1 MRIYLVVF
9 IFLIFAIYAPDYYL
23 YRRIKIKY
31 LQLFHWIP
39 ALFFTF
45 FFISIRFFAQWIK
58 QEQHAHS
65 FIWLFWLFTL
75 IYIPKLIYVTFV
87 ALNAFIG
94 WLSKKKI
101 NFIRYTG
108 LSLAGI
114 VVVSLLYGTF
124 ITRFDYRVH
133 ECVIESSKLPN
144 AFDGYKIVHLS
155 DIHLGSFNNN
165 YSVIKDVA
173 KLVNEQK
180 PDIIVFTGDIVNNYA
195 SETKGWAPYFRLMK
209 TKDGKYAI
217 LGNHDYGDYSE
228 WESDE
233 EKKANLEEIKNA
245 IRSFGFKLL
254 LDEWVSLKKDSA
266 EIGVIG
272 VENWGKPP
280 FPRYGNLQKAKAGT
294 EQLPFNILLSHDPN
308 HWDAEVVGK
317 ENITLMLSG
326 HTHGAQLGFNRW
338 GIQFSPSQWIF
349 KQWDRLYQKGNQY
362 IYVNRGIGYVGIPF
376 RLGMPPEITV
386 IILRKTIND

>member
-9 IFLIFAIYAPDYYL
+9 IFLILTIYAPDYYL

-39 ALFFTF
+39 TLFFTF
-45 FFISIRFFAQWIK
+45 FFISIRFFAEWVK

-87 ALNAFIG
+87 ALNAFIC
-94 WLSKKKI
+94 WLCKKKSNI
-101 NFIRYTG
+101 IRYVG

-133 ECVIESSKLPN
+133 ECIIESSKLPKE
-144 AFDGYKIVHLS
+144 FDGYKIVQLS
-155 DIHLGSFNNN
+155 DIHLGSFNKN
-165 YSVIKDVA
+165 YNVIKDVA
-173 KLVNEQK
+173 QLVNTQE
-180 PDIIVFTGDIVNNYA
+180 PDIIVFTGDMVNNYA
-195 SETKGWAPYFRLMK
+195 SETKGWAPYFQLMK
-209 TKDGKYAI
+209 AKDGKFAI
-217 LGNHDYGDYSE
+217 MGNHDYGDYSE
-228 WESDE
+228 WKNET
-233 EKKANLEEIKNA
+233 EKLANLNGIKDAYCN
-245 IRSFGFKLL
+245 FGFRLL
-254 LDEWVSLKKDSA
+254 LDEWIPLKKDSSTIA
-266 EIGVIG
+266 LIG

-280 FPRYGNLQKAKAGT
+280 FRKYGNLQKAKKGT
-294 EQLPFNILLSHDPN
+294 ENIAFKILLSHDPS

-317 ENITLMLSG
+317 ENITLTLSG

-349 KQWDRLYQKGNQY
+349 KQWDRLYKKGKQY

-386 IILRKTIND
+386 IILRKTIDD